1 MADRVR
7 TLCGR
12 IGSDWR
18 AGYGY
23 RGGGCGR
30 GKFGKG
36 WAVSG
41 ASRFTGARDPR
52 LKLLLISVAVF
63 IADRL
68 SKLWILHHIISG
80 QEITIIPHF
89 FHLSHVY
96 NNGAAFSLFSDTP
109 SPEKVRWML
118 IGFSLVAI
126 AIVLVV
132 FMKAGRRVNLT
143 SIALALVLGGA
154 IGNLYDRLAYRYV
167 IDFLAFNF
175 SSYHYPDFNVAD
187 SCIVIGA
194 GLLLIEVFRAPKSAF
209 SD

>member
-1 MADRVR
+1 MS
-7 TLCGR
+7 G
-12 IGSDWR
+12 GSNS
-18 AGYGY
+18 
-23 RGGGCGR
+23 
-30 GKFGKG
+30 
-36 WAVSG
+36 SG
-41 ASRFTGARDPR
+41 TRYSH
-52 LKLLLISVAVF
+52 LKLLLISLAVF
-63 IADRL
+63 VLDRL
-68 SKLWILHHIISG
+68 SKLWILHHIVSG
-80 QEITIIPHF
+80 QEIIIIPHF

-109 SPEKVRWML
+109 SPDKVRWML

-143 SIALALVLGGA
+143 SVALALVLGGA

-194 GLLLIEVFRAPKSAF
+194 GLLLLEVFRAPRSAF
-209 SD
+209 SN

>member
-1 MADRVR
+1 M
-7 TLCGR
+7 
-12 IGSDWR
+12 
-18 AGYGY
+18 
-23 RGGGCGR
+23 
-30 GKFGKG
+30 
-36 WAVSG
+36 SG
-41 ASRFTGARDPR
+41 ASRFTGTRDPR

-68 SKLWILHHIISG
+68 SKLWILRHIISG

-109 SPEKVRWML
+109 SPDKVRWML

-132 FMKAGRRVNLT
+132 FMKAGRRVNPT
-143 SIALALVLGGA
+143 SVALALVLGGA

-175 SSYHYPDFNVAD
+175 FGYHYPDFNIAD

-194 GLLLIEVFRAPKSAF
+194 ALLLIEVFRAPKSAF

>member
-1 MADRVR
+1 
-7 TLCGR
+7 
-12 IGSDWR
+12 
-18 AGYGY
+18 
-23 RGGGCGR
+23 
-30 GKFGKG
+30 
-36 WAVSG
+36 VSG

-52 LKLLLISVAVF
+52 LKLLLISAAVF
-63 IADRL
+63 VADRL

-80 QEITIIPHF
+80 QEITIIPRF

-118 IGFSLVAI
+118 IGFSVVAI
-126 AIVLVV
+126 AIVLFV

-143 SIALALVLGGA
+143 SVALALVLGGA

-167 IDFLAFNF
+167 IDFLAFNIF
-175 SSYHYPDFNVAD
+175 GYHYPDFNVAD

-194 GLLLIEVFRAPKSAF
+194 ALLLIEVFRAPKSAF

>member
-1 MADRVR
+1 M
-7 TLCGR
+7 
-12 IGSDWR
+12 
-18 AGYGY
+18 
-23 RGGGCGR
+23 
-30 GKFGKG
+30 
-36 WAVSG
+36 SG
-41 ASRFTGARDPR
+41 ASRFTGRRDPR

-68 SKLWILHHIISG
+68 SKTWILHHIYSG
-80 QEITIIPHF
+80 QETTIIPHF

-118 IGFSLVAI
+118 IGFSLIAI
-126 AIVLVV
+126 AIVLAV
-132 FMKAGRRVNLT
+132 FLKAGRRANLT

-167 IDFLAFNF
+167 IDFLSFNF
-175 SSYHYPDFNVAD
+175 FGYHYPDFNIAD

-209 SD
+209 VD

>member
-1 MADRVR
+1 VN
-7 TLCGR
+7 
-12 IGSDWR
+12 
-18 AGYGY
+18 
-23 RGGGCGR
+23 
-30 GKFGKG
+30 
-36 WAVSG
+36 G
-41 ASRFTGARDPR
+41 ASRFAGTRDPR
-52 LKLLLISVAVF
+52 LKLLLISIAV
-63 IADRL
+63 IVADRL
-68 SKLWILHHIISG
+68 SKLWILRNIISG

-118 IGFSLVAI
+118 IGFSLIAI

-175 SSYHYPDFNVAD
+175 GSYHYPDFNVAD

-194 GLLLIEVFRAPKSAF
+194 CLLLIEVFRAPKSAF

>member
-1 MADRVR
+1 M
-7 TLCGR
+7 
-12 IGSDWR
+12 
-18 AGYGY
+18 
-23 RGGGCGR
+23 
-30 GKFGKG
+30 
-36 WAVSG
+36 SG
-41 ASRFTGARDPR
+41 ASSSTNRRDPR

-63 IADRL
+63 VLDRL
-68 SKLWILHHIISG
+68 SKHWIIQHIISG
-80 QEITIIPHF
+80 QEITIIPRF

-118 IGFSLVAI
+118 IGFSIIAI
-126 AIVLVV
+126 AIVLAV
-132 FMKAGRRVNLT
+132 FWRAGRHVSLT

-167 IDFLAFNF
+167 IDFLAFNIF
-175 SSYHYPDFNVAD
+175 GYHYPDFNLAD

-209 SD
+209 LD

>member
-1 MADRVR
+1 VN
-7 TLCGR
+7 
-12 IGSDWR
+12 
-18 AGYGY
+18 
-23 RGGGCGR
+23 
-30 GKFGKG
+30 
-36 WAVSG
+36 G
-41 ASRFTGARDPR
+41 ASRFTGTRDPR
-52 LKLLLISVAVF
+52 LKLLLISIAVI

-68 SKLWILHHIISG
+68 SKQWILRNIISG

-118 IGFSLVAI
+118 IGFSLIAI

-175 SSYHYPDFNVAD
+175 GSYHYPDFNVAD

-194 GLLLIEVFRAPKSAF
+194 CLLLIEVFRAPKSAF

>member
-1 MADRVR
+1 M
-7 TLCGR
+7 
-12 IGSDWR
+12 
-18 AGYGY
+18 
-23 RGGGCGR
+23 
-30 GKFGKG
+30 
-36 WAVSG
+36 SG
-41 ASRFTGARDPR
+41 DSNFTGTRDPR
-52 LKLLLISVAVF
+52 LKFLLISVAVF
-63 IADRL
+63 VLDRL
-68 SKLWILHHIISG
+68 SKQWIIHHIISG
-80 QEITIIPHF
+80 QEITIIPRF

-118 IGFSLVAI
+118 IGFSIIAI

-132 FMKAGRRVNLT
+132 FWRAGRRVSLT

-167 IDFLAFNF
+167 IDFLAFNIF
-175 SSYHYPDFNVAD
+175 GYHYPDFNLAD

-209 SD
+209 LD